1 MEKMTNLIGIL
12 NLKAKWPKKKKF
24 RDKNDNLCKL
34 KGCYFGC

>member
-12 NLKAKWPKKKKF
+12 NLKAKWPPKKKKF

-34 KGCYFGC
+34 KGC